1 MTMEHKTYRAATE
14 LVTHNVEAFP
24 FVDAKGRRIGAAA
37 SITQETWAP
46 LAADARSWSTLAPGT
61 HFHVAVAATRDGMA
75 YGASGN
81 GQRFSTMPEAETY
94 MAKYFRDAGKR
105 AAKVRGAVAR
115 PL

>member
-81 GQRFSTMPEAETY
+81 GQRF
-94 MAKYFRDAGKR
+94 KR